1 MDVIIHGSEL
11 LSSTFS
17 FSVNVYAAVDDAD
30 TSVFFGLAMK
40 PLSRNQQSML
50 VTWLIR
56 HLPSVSVDDP

>member
-30 TSVFFGLAMK
+30 TSVFFGLAMT

-50 VTWLIR
+50 VNWS
-56 HLPSVSVDDP
+56 HG